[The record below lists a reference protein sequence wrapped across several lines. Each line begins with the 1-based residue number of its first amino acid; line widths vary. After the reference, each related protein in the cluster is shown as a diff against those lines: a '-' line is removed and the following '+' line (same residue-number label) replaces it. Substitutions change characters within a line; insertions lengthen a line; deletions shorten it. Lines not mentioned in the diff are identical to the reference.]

1 LKTFRVLEGMPLL
14 QGIETMKKFARRELL
29 HVAAMLGVLVLGV
42 RCAGELEESDGAHLT
57 LDSALLVA
65 ERRGLQLCV
74 ELDPALEG
82 RSQELLE
89 ALKSD
94 VATLAASHPLWEK
107 AGYARAPV
115 RVQRGCPG
123 AVLPSGRL
131 ESKGV
136 MAGPGLSERP
146 SPFRTF
152 VYVLDDTKA
161 QEVLGDEPAIRARA
175 ELMEVEEH
183 VMAEVSTALVIR
195 ASALGTSSFQE
206 TWLPTGLGLRP
217 LREPTE
223 APPADFVPKFSEGSG
238 VSP

>member
-1 LKTFRVLEGMPLL
+1 MPLP
-14 QGIETMKKFARRELL
+14 QGIETMKKFARREVL
-29 HVAAMLGVLVLGV
+29 HVAAMLSVLVLGV
-42 RCAGELEESDGAHLT
+42 RCAGELEETDGAHLT

-74 ELDPALEG
+74 ELDPSLEG

-94 VATLAASHPLWEK
+94 VATLEASHPLWEK

-115 RVQRGCPG
+115 RIQRGCPNAG
-123 AVLPSGRL
+123 LPAGRL
-131 ESKGV
+131 ESKGA
-136 MAGPGLSERP
+136 MAGPGVSEHP

-152 VYVLDDTKA
+152 VYVLDETRA

-175 ELMEVEEH
+175 ELMKVEDH
-183 VMAEVSTALVIR
+183 VLAEVSSSLVIR

-206 TWLPTGLGLRP
+206 TWLPTGLGLP
-217 LREPTE
+217 ALREP
-223 APPADFVPKFSEGSG
+223 APVPQADSMPKSSEGSG
-238 VSP
+238 VAR